1 MLNYH
6 PSVDMLVEYA
16 SGALSLPHAL
26 CVSTHLDQCEHC
38 RAHVRKLSQL
48 GGLMFETPPDEPSRK
63 GLDSLKASLFERLGQ
78 ATSEATATDI
88 QVASVKSSDFARYQ
102 VPRSLRQYIPEDY
115 DSLSWMRLSPSFKLA
130 TLCQETE
137 GAQVALTRIKA
148 GASMPLHTHTGDEL
162 TLVLEGAFSDEDGV
176 YRKGDF
182 LSRSC
187 DDKHRPMVTEDAECI
202 CLTVLD
208 GPIEFTGWFSRMLN
222 PIMRKY
228 HPSGNLR

>member
-6 PSVDMLVEYA
+6 PNIDMLVEYA

-38 RAHVRKLSQL
+38 RAHVRKLSHL
-48 GGLMFETPPDEPSRK
+48 GGIMFEAPPEEPSRK
-63 GLDSLKASLFERLGQ
+63 GLDNLKASLFERLGQ
-78 ATSEATATDI
+78 VADEANQIDI
-88 QVASVKSSDFARYQ
+88 DTNLERTPNYGRFQ
-102 VPRSLRQYIPEDY
+102 VPRSLRQYITEDY
-115 DSLSWMRLSPSFKLA
+115 DSLQWMRLSPSFKLA
-130 TLCQETE
+130 TLCQENE

-187 DDKHRPMVTEDAECI
+187 NDKHRPMVTEDAECI